1 MGWSL
6 AALKTVLALPLKTL
20 ARYDH
25 AVRIQTCVPYQCPER
40 MEVSCQ
46 ATRSCATSLNLCT
59 FLCLQDMVCSDYS
72 GMPLLGMWPEI
83 DDQLSRSTGNQENRA
98 VQVANQRAF
107 TFCVL
112 NTETLWLKGRSISA
126 HFEAQK
132 VGVHRRMWPETQ

>member
-1 MGWSL
+1 MLLWGCLSSSFGQ
-6 AALKTVLALPLKTL
+6 AACM
-20 ARYDH
+20 
-25 AVRIQTCVPYQCPER
+25 IQIII
-40 MEVSCQ
+40 
-46 ATRSCATSLNLCT
+46 

-112 NTETLWLKGRSISA
+112 NTETLWLKGRPISA
-126 HFEAQK
+126 HFEAHK
-132 VGVHRRMWPETQ
+132 AGVHRRMWPETQ